1 MASADLIDGFQ
12 VYIADNV
19 LVMLVAT
26 TAGTLGANLFSSS
39 GFPAWIIQVLGMLFN
54 LGLALVLYFG
64 AVARF
69 YAADQSA
76 SEAAPTST
84 RESQNAN
91 YQSME
96 NMETGSS
103 NSRPLMKDMGT
114 DATKSAYS
122 HILQMLP
129 WVIIVPMVNIPIS
142 ISDWLWQ
149 FYKSEPHFGNLF
161 AAHFV
166 MSMAFL
172 WAAIT
177 LAPIYAAQPDASS
190 KCETLPTFLLNSI
203 NHSALS
209 CAGKSLHLLEN
220 VMFSSVVGRANDS
233 SKGYLRARCT
243 ESIILL
249 ALTWFLLAH
258 CWPRLSDATQEDK
271 LFKSL
276 MTTITVYSWA
286 FMFINQLWEFFY
298 TDVPHGQLI
307 YWVIMGACLMAS
319 TCLAWLSENN
329 FYGGPSRMGKAF
341 GLMLCWVVD
350 FGVWWGWSQVM
361 TNVDAAAVPDGRAIN
376 TALVNGA
383 ILIGLIAVTSLLYV
397 YADLKSLIKHRMH
410 RNQLLHGMSKGK
422 ASAN

>member
-1 MASADLIDGFQ
+1 MVSAELIDGFQ

-26 TAGTLGANLFSSS
+26 TAGTLGANLFSNS
-39 GFPAWIIQVLGMLFN
+39 GFTAWIIQALGMLFN
-54 LGLALVLYFG
+54 LGLAVALYFG
-64 AVARF
+64 AAARF
-69 YAADQSA
+69 HAADQSA
-76 SEAAPTST
+76 CEGILTST
-84 RESQNAN
+84 RESQNAH
-91 YQSME
+91 YQSTE
-96 NMETGSS
+96 SMETGSS
-103 NSRPLMKDMGT
+103 ISRSFMEEVGT
-114 DATKSAYS
+114 DATKAAYS
-122 HILQMLP
+122 HIIQMLP
-129 WVIIVPMVNIPIS
+129 WIIIVPLVNIPIS

-149 FYKSEPHFGNLF
+149 FYESEPHFGNLF

-166 MSMAFL
+166 MVMAFL
-172 WAAIT
+172 WAAIM
-177 LAPIYAAQPDASS
+177 LAPIYTAQPDASS

-220 VMFSSVVGRANDS
+220 VTFMSVIGTGDDS
-233 SKGYLRARCT
+233 GKGYLRARAT
-243 ESIILL
+243 EAIILL

-258 CWPRLSDATQEDK
+258 CWPRLSDATPQDK

-298 TDVPHGQLI
+298 TDVPHGQLF
-307 YWVIMGACLMAS
+307 YWAIMGACLMVGL
-319 TCLAWLSENN
+319 CLAWFSENN
-329 FYGGPSRMGKAF
+329 FYGGPSRTGKAF

-350 FGVWWGWSQVM
+350 FGVWWGWAQVM
-361 TNVDAAAVPDGRAIN
+361 TNVDAAAVPDGRASL

-397 YADLKSLIKHRMH
+397 RADLKSLVKHRMG
-410 RNQLLHGMSKGK
+410 RNQLQHAMSKGK
-422 ASAN
+422 GSAN